1 MNIAVAYDLMMISII
16 GSLVMF
22 GVVTLIRELG
32 H

>member
-1 MNIAVAYDLMMISII
+1 MNIAVAYGLMMISII

-22 GVVTLIRELG
+22 GVVTLIRELR